1 MKPIEFLNIE
11 IPPSPSVIDY
21 LTHVGKIILNS
32 LILFMVV
39 ILYPFL
45 AIYQS
50 FWPRSIDKT
59 VKPYAK
65 EFYWHPGG
73 KPKRGVL
80 FIHGFAANPAI
91 FKEYAKIFFK
101 EGYITYGA
109 RIEGHGTSPAHFA
122 STNCVDW
129 YMSIRKKYFEIQ
141 KEVEDVLIIA
151 HSMGTLLAIIL
162 ASLYP
167 IHSLVLLSSPVK
179 VRPKPLYRVH
189 FLLRFAS
196 KFVKY
201 WPHPSSYLKRL
212 ESSGIRIYHKN
223 PLEAVAGLF
232 DVMEVARDRL
242 EYIKCPVL
250 AMLGD
255 KDEHVELSTLEYLKE
270 KLGDKLVE
278 TWVAPDASHVIT
290 ETSEIEIFKQKI
302 RNFVMD
308 HSPPF

>member
-1 MKPIEFLNIE
+1 LKPIEFIQIK
-11 IPPSPSVIDY
+11 IPPSPSFADY
-21 LTHVGKIILNS
+21 LKFIGDVILNAV
-32 LILFMVV
+32 ILFILV
-39 ILYPFL
+39 ILYPFF

-59 VKPYAK
+59 VKPYAN

-91 FKEYAKIFFK
+91 FKEYARIFLK

-122 STNCVDW
+122 STTCVDW
-129 YMSIRKKYFEIQ
+129 YMSIRNKYIEMQ
-141 KEVEDVLIIA
+141 KEVEDILIVA

-167 IHSLVLLSSPVK
+167 IHSLVLLSSPIK
-179 VRPKPLYRVH
+179 VRSKPLYRVH

-212 ESSGIRIYHKN
+212 ESKGIRIYPKN

-242 EYIKCPVL
+242 DYINCPVL

-270 KLGDKLVE
+270 RLGGNLIE
-278 TWVAPDASHVIT
+278 TWIAPEASHVIT
-290 ETSEIEIFKQKI
+290 ETPEIDVFKDKI
-302 RNFVMD
+302 RQFVMS
-308 HSPPF
+308 HSPPH